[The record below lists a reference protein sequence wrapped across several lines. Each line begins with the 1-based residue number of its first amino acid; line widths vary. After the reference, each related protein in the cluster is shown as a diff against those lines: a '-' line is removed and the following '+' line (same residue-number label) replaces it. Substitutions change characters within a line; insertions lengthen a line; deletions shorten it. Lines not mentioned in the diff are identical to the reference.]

1 MVVANAGEIAEAKK
15 LGQKAVTKN
24 LTANQKRKIK
34 TRLSRIKNI
43 QNMNYSEGEK
53 ARKIRA
59 IQNDIL
65 AIDPNYNFT
74 EAQTLVGK

>member
-1 MVVANAGEIAEAKK
+1 MKNA
-15 LGQKAVTKN
+15 QHTQN
-24 LTANQKRKIK
+24 M
-34 TRLSRIKNI
+34 